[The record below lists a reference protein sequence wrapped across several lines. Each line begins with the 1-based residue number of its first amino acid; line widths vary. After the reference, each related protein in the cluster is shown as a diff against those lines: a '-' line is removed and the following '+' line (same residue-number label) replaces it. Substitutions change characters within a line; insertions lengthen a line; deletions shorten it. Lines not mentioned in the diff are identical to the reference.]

1 MNKILST
8 MTIAIALIFF
18 QTIKAQDN
26 YYGAFGAPELK
37 VTRILGQNALIT
49 GGRFGWVIDH
59 QFVLGGGIYALT
71 STINLNLYDPISGE
85 KLQLGFNYGG
95 LEFEYI
101 FFSEEKV
108 HTSVDMLCAGAGV
121 TYSVPDK
128 SKPHSSYFSQNLL
141 VWEPQLNLEVNVLKW
156 LHIDAGASYRL
167 VSSFQS
173 YYGLNDKNLEG
184 LTGVI
189 TFKFGSY

>member
-1 MNKILST
+1 MKTFILFT
-8 MTIAIALIFF
+8 FLIIQFCF
-18 QTIKAQDN
+18 LNFTYAQKDN
-26 YYGAFGAPELK
+26 FGAFGAPELK
-37 VTRILGQNALIT
+37 FTRIVDQNALIV
-49 GGRFGWVIDH
+49 GGRFGWVIDS
-59 QFVLGGGIYALT
+59 QFVLGGGIYALA
-71 STINLNLYDPISGE
+71 SIVNLNLYDPVSGE
-85 KLQLGFNYGG
+85 KLQLGFNCGG

-108 HTSVDMLCAGAGV
+108 HASVDMLCAGAGV

-141 VWEPQLNLEVNVLKW
+141 VWEPQLNLEINVVKW

-173 YYGLNDKNLEG
+173 YYGLMDKNLEG

-189 TFKFGSY
+189 TFKIGSY